1 MTDGLILTIH
11 LPRTRQ
17 GALSHVGLGVKEKG
31 LMCKDHLH
39 GALAPLIFSC
49 AFNV

>member
-39 GALAPLIFSC
+39 GALHLHLLMCF
-49 AFNV
+49 